1 MAKPLDVC
9 IRGGGIVGHALA
21 LSLARERLRVGMVV
35 RPAAAAPPPP
45 DVRAY
50 ALNHQSRDLLE
61 QLRCWPAPS
70 QATPVLAMQVREPGG
85 GALTFSAAESKV
97 PALAWIV
104 DVPALEAQMAEAL
117 RFQPQVESFA
127 AAQDA
132 LLTVVCEGQASVSRD
147 EFGAELDV
155 IPYPHWAIAAR
166 VTCEQP
172 HGQTAC
178 QWFTPDDVL
187 GFLPLNGESG
197 NSFAIVWSVSQER
210 KTALMALDAAAFGE
224 QLQLACDRRFGDL
237 SLSSERAAWPLRLA
251 VARNWCGVTAGQ
263 LWVLAGDAA
272 HAVHPLAGQG
282 LNLGLAD
289 VAELV
294 RQLHGRDAWRPV
306 NDVRILRNYERARKA
321 EVALMGNTTD
331 GLQLLFGRD
340 GAWWKNLRN
349 WGMEGFERS
358 GPFKRW
364 VARQAMGHAGARLG
378 LFGAEK
384 TL

>member
-1 MAKPLDVC
+1 LDVC

-21 LSLARERLRVGMVV
+21 LGLARERLRVGLVV
-35 RPAAAAPPPP
+35 RPATASPAPP

-61 QLRCWPAPS
+61 QLRCWPGPT
-70 QATPVLAMQVREPGG
+70 QATPVLSMQVREA
-85 GALTFSAAESKV
+85 GAGAVSFSATESSV

-117 RFQPQVESFA
+117 RFQPQVECIDTP
-127 AAQDA
+127 QDA
-132 LLTVVCEGQASVSRD
+132 LLTVVCEGQSSASRED
-147 EFGAELDV
+147 FGAELDV
-155 IPYPHWAIAAR
+155 TPYPHWAIAAR
-166 VTCEQP
+166 VLCEQA

-178 QWFTPDDVL
+178 QWFTPGDVL
-187 GFLPLNGESG
+187 GFLPLGGESG
-197 NSFAIVWSVSQER
+197 NSMAIVWSVSQER
-210 KTALMALDAAAFGE
+210 KAVLLGLDPAAFTE
-224 QLQLACDRRFGDL
+224 QLQLACGNRFGAL
-237 SLSSERAAWPLRLA
+237 SLSSARAAWPLRLA

-263 LWVLAGDAA
+263 SWVLAGDAA

-294 RQLHGRDAWRPV
+294 RQLHERDSWRPV
-306 NDVRILRNYERARKA
+306 SDVRILRNYERARKA

-358 GPFKRW
+358 GPIKRW

-378 LFGAEK
+378 LFGADK